1 MTVQD
6 GDVIAIGGVIQ
17 EHTTYSTGGIPFLNR
32 IPGVGLLFGNK
43 TLSKDRTELVVFLT
57 PRVIYDTN
65 GIADATDELKSKL
78 KHLTKMIKE

>member
-1 MTVQD
+1 M
-6 GDVIAIGGVIQ
+6 
-17 EHTTYSTGGIPFLNR
+17 
-32 IPGVGLLFGNK
+32 LFGNK
-43 TLSKDRTELVVFLT
+43 SLSKDRTELVVFLT